1 MIIGKDGF
9 RDVTDEKLKLL
20 EEHGNI
26 SLDQKAKLITAEMF
40 DKFTNEGHPK
50 ITRSD
55 APALFESVLKQM
67 GFNQIKVDDALVDR
81 WFKAADKDET

>member
-26 SLDQKAKLITAEMF
+26 SVDQKAKLIASEMF
-40 DKFTNEGHPK
+40 AKFTN
-50 ITRSD
+50 
-55 APALFESVLKQM
+55 
-67 GFNQIKVDDALVDR
+67 
-81 WFKAADKDET
+81 